1 MNSNYNF
8 VLMRYIIYSYLENFE
23 FPLREAN
30 RKQIWWT
37 ALDRKEKG
45 YNVEIVLFTSI
56 DKIEYIEG
64 IKIEQ
69 RKSLICRINRK
80 EEIIHWIVG
89 SVTFHLLYPFFIN
102 KKAILTLTD
111 GDMFGYNKKL
121 LRRFIT
127 KLLPIFYDEI
137 NVFTKFQKKRL
148 RLNKVNIVYP
158 TIREIKKPEGVL
170 RTKSPSLLYMGHLS
184 RFKGFEYMIVLFKAL
199 VEKHNDLIWI
209 IANNSIRGE
218 LDIQNEIL
226 LLKEQYPNN
235 IILKGI
241 VDPLVEMSQAWVYLY
256 LFKEPIGTMAF
267 ALSLYEAEVC
277 ETPYV
282 AFDIGGNNEFFKRE
296 FLIKPYSVEDL
307 INKVSKIINE
317 RKNTGDI

>member
-1 MNSNYNF
+1 
-8 VLMRYIIYSYLENFE
+8 MRYIIYSYLENFE
-23 FPLREAN
+23 FPLREAT

-37 ALDRKEKG
+37 ALDRKERG

-69 RKSLICRINRK
+69 KKSLFSSINFK
-80 EEIIHWIVG
+80 KEIIHWIVG
-89 SVTFHLLYPFFIN
+89 SVTFHLLYPIFIN
-102 KKAILTLTD
+102 KRAILTLTD

-121 LRRFIT
+121 LRRIIAKF
-127 KLLPIFYDEI
+127 LPIFYDEI
-137 NVFTKFQKKRL
+137 NVFTEFQKKRL
-148 RLNKVNIVYP
+148 KLNKVNIVYP
-158 TIREIKKPEGVL
+158 VIREIKKPEGVL
-170 RTKSPSLLYMGHLS
+170 RTQSPSLLYMGHLS
-184 RFKGFEYMIVLFKAL
+184 RFKGFEYMIVLFRAL
-199 VEKHNDLIWI
+199 IKLHPDLLWI
-209 IANNSIRGE
+209 IANSSIRGDS
-218 LDIQNEIL
+218 DIENEIL
-226 LLKEQYPNN
+226 LLKVQYPNN

-241 VDPLVEMSQAWVYLY
+241 VDPLFELSQAWVYLY

-277 ETPYV
+277 DTPYV
-282 AFDIGGNNEFFKRE
+282 AFDIGGNSEFFKKE

-317 RKNTGDI
+317 RKNRTDL